1 MTSTHNSLPDNWP
14 KHAQVVGEAGRCLHA
29 QHGYQPFSAAAIRR
43 EMECIGG
50 YARASLLPSD
60 YCYNLLNRAG
70 ISGTYPLFIRVD
82 RGLYRY
88 VGPDFRYTGPI
99 YWKPKKGPERQV
111 GQYVTG
117 QYTLFEDPREY
128 ATVRCQ

>member
-14 KHAQVVGEAGRCLHA
+14 KHAQVMGEAGQRLHA
-29 QHGYQPFSAAAIRR
+29 HHGDQPFSAAAIQR
-43 EMECIGG
+43 EIERIGG

-70 ISGTYPLFIRVD
+70 ISGTYPLFIRVN

-88 VGPDFRYTGPI
+88 VGPDFPYTGPI
-99 YWKPKKGPERQV
+99 HWKPKDGQERQV
-111 GQYVTG
+111 GHCVAG
-117 QYTLFEDPREY
+117 ECTLFEDPRNQ
-128 ATVRCQ
+128 TRL